1 MNLMSAEGKVNF
13 SKIRKTGEFW
23 ISIKAVANG
32 LGVKNISDLVLKE
45 IYGIYEKRKLT
56 KEETECF
63 KMTEREISKTFDNLD
78 EDELNTKSNK
88 SIYVKNIIMT
98 NIIKHCR
105 GEKKRGIKA
114 IDGFRKKLK
123 IPDYEIS
130 ESIEHVVK
138 SKIQAIFVHD
148 KIIEEYSVKI
158 YEIDPY
164 FYEHY
169 KNKYK
174 LTIMIKNTYYLE
186 VIFIL
191 LNIF

>member
-1 MNLMSAEGKVNF
+1 MLTF
-13 SKIRKTGEFW
+13 TRKTDELW
-23 ISIKAVANG
+23 ISIKDVGAG
-32 LGVKNISDLVLKE
+32 LGVENIPYLVLKG
-45 IYGIYEKRKLT
+45 IYGIYEKKELR
-56 KEETECF
+56 KEEIKNY
-63 KMTEREISKTFDNLD
+63 KMTEREIFKKFDNLN

-88 SIYVKNIIMT
+88 NVYVKNNIMT
-98 NIIKHCR
+98 NIIKHCK

-114 IDGFRKKLK
+114 IDGFRKKLM

-130 ESIEHVVK
+130 VSIEHVVK
-138 SKIQAIFVHD
+138 SKIGTIFVNE
-148 KIIEEYSVKI
+148 KILEEYSVKI

-169 KNKYK
+169 RTKYK

-186 VIFIL
+186 LIFIL